1 MSSVNCFFC
10 GHAIPPSIAGN
21 SCPNCG
27 APVTQQTGTPT
38 GAKTTQVLFPLLWSS
53 ESAPRASNHISSS
66 SHTAGLLGRD
76 FAFNTFSS
84 ARTDTFSNARTEA
97 FPTAERA
104 IPVDESHPAV
114 LEGVVDAPPTKN
126 TVDVPLE
133 WWSQG
138 MLRLF
143 FPPMFTMLSRYLLVA
158 GPQHTGEPTPQ
169 PKPTMTVYT
178 IRVRRE
184 NQTLG
189 EARLE
194 GDLIEG
200 EPSLGDRLLLRGHF
214 RGNTLIVDEGYNQSF
229 HPPMRIKIRPPLP
242 QQRARVAVV
251 TLLVLFLVTTGLFL
265 SFLPLFAHHA
275 GAVHQAQMLQQN
287 LWHFYLGVGIAFGV
301 LAFFLYSISGA
312 LIRILMALFVLI
324 AGLAVY
330 VALGG
335 AGLPPLPIHL

>member
-1 MSSVNCFFC
+1 MLSVNCFFC

-27 APVTQQTGTPT
+27 APVTQQTDTPA
-38 GAKTTQVLFPLLWSS
+38 GAKATQVLFPLLWSPD
-53 ESAPRASNHISSS
+53 SAPLVSNQLSNS

-76 FAFNTFSS
+76 AAAHAFSNT
-84 ARTDTFSNARTEA
+84 TFSNARTEP
-97 FPTAERA
+97 FPSVEKAM
-104 IPVDESHPAV
+104 PVDESHPAV
-114 LEGVVDAPPTKN
+114 LEGVVDTPPTKN

-143 FPPMFTMLSRYLLVA
+143 FPPVFTMLSRYLLVA
-158 GPQHTGEPTPQ
+158 GPQQIGEPTPQ

-178 IRVRRE
+178 VRVRRDDH
-184 NQTLG
+184 TLG

-200 EPSLGDRLLLRGHF
+200 EPSLGDHLLLRGHF

-242 QQRARVAVV
+242 QQRARVAVI
-251 TLLVLFLVTTGLFL
+251 TLLALLIVTSGLFL

-275 GAVHQAQMLQQN
+275 HLLQQN

-301 LAFFLYSISGA
+301 LAFLLYSISGA

-330 VALGG
+330 LSLGG
-335 AGLPPLPIHL
+335 AGLPPLPLHL

>member
-1 MSSVNCFFC
+1 MLSVNCFFC

-27 APVTQQTGTPT
+27 APVTQQTDTPA
-38 GAKTTQVLFPLLWSS
+38 GAKATQVLFPLLWSPD
-53 ESAPRASNHISSS
+53 SAPLASNQLSSS
-66 SHTAGLLGRD
+66 SHTAGLVGRD
-76 FAFNTFSS
+76 AAAHTFSND
-84 ARTDTFSNARTEA
+84 TFTFSNARTEA
-97 FPTAERA
+97 FPSVEKAVPA
-104 IPVDESHPAV
+104 DASHLAV

-143 FPPMFTMLSRYLLVA
+143 FPPVFTMLSRYLLVA

-178 IRVRRE
+178 VRVRRDDH
-184 NQTLG
+184 TLG

-242 QQRARVAVV
+242 QQRARIAVV
-251 TLLVLFLVTTGLFL
+251 ALLVLLLLTTGLFL
-265 SFLPLFAHHA
+265 LFLPLFAH
-275 GAVHQAQMLQQN
+275 QAQMIRQN

-301 LAFFLYSISGA
+301 LAFLLYSISGA

-330 VALGG
+330 TALGG

>member
-1 MSSVNCFFC
+1 MLSVNCFFC
-10 GHAIPPSIAGN
+10 GHSIPPSIAGN

-27 APVTQQTGTPT
+27 APVTQQTDTPA
-38 GAKTTQVLFPLLWSS
+38 GAKATQVLFPLLWSPD
-53 ESAPRASNHISSS
+53 SAPLASNQLSSS
-66 SHTAGLLGRD
+66 SHTAGLVGRD
-76 FAFNTFSS
+76 AAAHTFSND
-84 ARTDTFSNARTEA
+84 TFTFSNARTEA
-97 FPTAERA
+97 FPSVEKAVPA
-104 IPVDESHPAV
+104 DASHLAV

-143 FPPMFTMLSRYLLVA
+143 FPPVFTMLSRYLLVA

-178 IRVRRE
+178 VRVRRDDH
-184 NQTLG
+184 TLG

-242 QQRARVAVV
+242 QQRARIAVV
-251 TLLVLFLVTTGLFL
+251 ALLVLLLLTTGLFL
-265 SFLPLFAHHA
+265 LFLPLFAH
-275 GAVHQAQMLQQN
+275 QAQMIRQN

-301 LAFFLYSISGA
+301 LAFLLYSISGA

-330 VALGG
+330 TALGG